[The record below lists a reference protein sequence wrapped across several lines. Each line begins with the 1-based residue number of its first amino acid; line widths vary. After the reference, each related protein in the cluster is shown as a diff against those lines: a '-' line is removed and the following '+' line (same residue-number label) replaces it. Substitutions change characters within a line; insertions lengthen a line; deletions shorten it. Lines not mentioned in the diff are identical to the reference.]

1 MKLSMSAADFRL
13 STRTHIT
20 LGKNISLDDNFAL
33 NMCTCLVEDK
43 SDTMKSVLV
52 PLPPT
57 NKDDLYLLHQGC
69 YEALDFWVLHQTL
82 ADNLLSRIPKWQPCY
97 AGFLTFYFRST
108 SSASF
113 MTLGFLRN
121 AAKSITKM
129 MLHQPSKGIETIFKV
144 KLANSTRIF

>member
-82 ADNLLSRIPKWQPCY
+82 ADNLLSRIPAALLCRVSHILFSVY
-97 AGFLTFYFRST
+97 FIGVFYDARIP
-108 SSASF
+108 
-113 MTLGFLRN
+113 
-121 AAKSITKM
+121 AKRCTKM